1 MLLIVVFHQY
11 HSDWIK
17 TRDYASWV
25 TLYDHIPS
33 EVLRYPFHLLK
44 RAIYQEPAPDNE
56 PHELPDSKISD
67 IGSPLTRYDDDD
79 DDDEDEALDLPPALS
94 IGPNWNRNVPLPES
108 TLRVINTSFDFEK
121 PCNIKV
127 IFHREDAAAR
137 FQITEKYRGLAADA
151 EVPSSFKELEIK
163 VCLLI
168 IVQLFI
174 LVS

>member
-1 MLLIVVFHQY
+1 MTICYWSLIVIFHH
-11 HSDWIK
+11 HSNWIK

-25 TLYDHIPS
+25 ALYDHIPS
-33 EVLRYPFHLLK
+33 EVIRYPFHLLK
-44 RAIYQEPAPDNE
+44 CTIYQEHE

-67 IGSPLTRYDDDD
+67 IGSPLTGYDDDD
-79 DDDEDEALDLPPALS
+79 IDNLPPALS
-94 IGPNWNRNVPLPES
+94 IGPNWNHNVPLPES

-127 IFHREDAAAR
+127 IFHREDTAAH
-137 FQITEKYRGLAADA
+137 FQIMEKYRGLAADA

-174 LVS
+174 LVL